1 MRIENFIAK
10 RYFSIKRK
18 SSFTS
23 LISMASTGGVVL
35 GVAAL
40 IIVLSVMNGFEKE
53 VRERILGVTG
63 HMVVKRYDN
72 GGINYDSLMT
82 EIKTSSDKI
91 AGISPIVSSKAG
103 ISVRGQQDGIMVKGV
118 ILGYDKDVADWGK
131 HIVKGQYSL
140 ADTISLKGNVLPGII
155 LGKYVADRLGAIV
168 DDEILIISVDED
180 ASFANPTPRM
190 GKFVVKGIFE
200 TGMYDYDNSLAYINL
215 IEAQQLFKK
224 PKGKCSS
231 LEFRL
236 KNYNDAPEVSTKISE
251 FLGYPYYS
259 LDWGTMHRTIFKWM
273 KIEKWAMSLALSLII
288 IVAAFNII
296 SSLVMLV
303 MEKTR
308 DIGVLKTI
316 GLSSKQIA
324 RIFMLNGLYVGVVGA
339 GLGTFIGLGFSL
351 IQMKY
356 EIFSI
361 PGDVYFV
368 NKLPIS
374 ISATDVIIV
383 NVVAVVLCLLASYYP
398 SKRAANLDVVEAVH
412 YE

>member
-10 RYFSIKRK
+10 RYFAIKRK

-23 LISMASTGGVVL
+23 LISIASTGGVVL

-53 VRERILGVTG
+53 VRERILGMTG
-63 HMVVKRYDN
+63 HMIVQKYEN
-72 GGINYDSLMT
+72 TGLNYDSLLT
-82 EIKTSSDKI
+82 VINNKFDDFE
-91 AGISPIVSSKAG
+91 GISPVISSKAAV
-103 ISVRGQQDGIMVKGV
+103 SVRGAQDGIMIKGV
-118 ILGYDKDVADWGK
+118 LLGYDKDVADWGK
-131 HIVKGQYSL
+131 NIIKGQYSF
-140 ADTISLKGNVLPGII
+140 ADTASVNGNVLPGIV
-155 LGKYVADRLGAIV
+155 LGKYVAERLGVMINE
-168 DDEILIISVDED
+168 EILVISVADD
-180 ASFANPTPRM
+180 ATISNPSPRM

-200 TGMYDYDNSLAYINL
+200 TGMYDYDNMLGYINL

-224 PKGKCSS
+224 KENTCST

-236 KNYNDAPEVSTKISE
+236 KNYTDAPEVSQKMAE
-251 FLGYPYYS
+251 YLNYPYYS
-259 LDWGTMHRTIFKWM
+259 MDWGTMHSTIFKWM
-273 KIEKWAMSLALSLII
+273 KLEKWAMSLALSLII
-288 IVAAFNII
+288 IVAAFNIV

-316 GLSSKQIA
+316 GLSSKQIGK
-324 RIFMLNGLYVGVVGA
+324 IFMLNGLYVGIIGSI
-339 GLGTFIGLGFSL
+339 LGTIIGLGFSL
-351 IQMKY
+351 LQLKY
-356 EIFSI
+356 ELLSI

-368 NKLPIS
+368 NKLPVSIS
-374 ISATDVIIV
+374 IFDVILVNIV
-383 NVVAVVLCLLASYYP
+383 AIILCLIASYYP

>member
-1 MRIENFIAK
+1 MKIENFIAK
-10 RYFSIKRK
+10 RYFAIKRK

-23 LISMASTGGVVL
+23 LISIASTGGVVL

-53 VRERILGVTG
+53 VRERILGITG
-63 HMVVKRYDN
+63 HMVVKKYDRT
-72 GGINYDSLMT
+72 GIEYDSLMT
-82 EIKTSSDKI
+82 TIKQESDDI
-91 AGISPIVSSKAG
+91 VGISPVISSKAG

-118 ILGYDKDVADWGK
+118 ILGYDQDVGDWGK
-131 HIVKGQYSL
+131 HIIKGKYSF
-140 ADTISLKGNVLPGII
+140 ADTVSLKGNVLPGII
-155 LGKYVADRLGAIV
+155 LGKYVADRLGAII
-168 DDEILIISVDED
+168 DDEVVIVSIDEES
-180 ASFANPTPRM
+180 SFTNPTPRI

-200 TGMYDYDNSLAYINL
+200 TGMYDYDNSLVYINL
-215 IEAQQLFKK
+215 NEAQGLFKK
-224 PKGKCSS
+224 KKGRCDA
-231 LEFRL
+231 LEFKL
-236 KNYNDAPEVSTKISE
+236 KNYNDAPKESE
-251 FLGYPYYS
+251 ALSKYLGYPYYS

-288 IVAAFNII
+288 VVAAFNII

-339 GLGTFIGLGFSL
+339 FLGTSIGLGFSL

-356 EIFSI
+356 KIFSI

-374 ISATDVIIV
+374 ISVTDVIIV

-398 SKRAANLDVVEAVH
+398 SKRAAKLDVVEAVH